1 MKCYNWQIKKKYWI
15 LLAPYFTKCAI
26 NFEVSLSLI
35 RRQRRLITRKMHS
48 QKHFILHL
56 KLSIQNY
63 KFSKNKSSSS
73 FPFQLPSR
81 YTSKIQ
87 NPKSKIKSLRQQ
99 IGKTEHYIYNK
110 FFCFFSPLL
119 EAYITDEHC
128 LVC

>member
-1 MKCYNWQIKKKYWI
+1 
-15 LLAPYFTKCAI
+15 
-26 NFEVSLSLI
+26 
-35 RRQRRLITRKMHS
+35 MHS

-87 NPKSKIKSLRQQ
+87 IKSQRQQ
-99 IGKTEHYIYNK
+99 IGKTEHYIYCNFSELIMKK
-110 FFCFFSPLL
+110 FLYQHIRFSIFWGSILL
-119 EAYITDEHC
+119 LYLTPTITNETKSIANTYINIDKVIFADENQS
-128 LVC
+128 